1 MTRTRGRRAA
11 LVGLAMLAGLGLP
24 LTAAATQVYYRAQA
38 LGEQTNRVWT
48 AVGGAGEQ
56 ILDSVANGSSE
67 QQWESVPAVGRPS
80 GQVNFVNRG
89 TGLCLDVDK
98 TGPFGVMTLGAALVQ
113 SSCDGNLSQVWVYRT
128 DFDPWFAH
136 AYSVQNQASLYY
148 VTIKDASSAD
158 NAPLVQDE
166 QFGPWGGGKHQF
178 WRLTPG
184 G

>member
-1 MTRTRGRRAA
+1 MTRTRGRRLA
-11 LVGLAMLAGLGLP
+11 LAGLAMLSGLGMP
-24 LTAAATQVYYRAQA
+24 LTAAATQAYYRAQA

-48 AVGGAGEQ
+48 ATGGAGGK
-56 ILDSVANGSSE
+56 IVDSVADGSTA

-80 GQVNFVNRG
+80 GQVNFINRAS
-89 TGLCLDVDK
+89 GLCLDVDK
-98 TGPFGVMTLGAALVQ
+98 SGPLGVMTRGADLVQ
-113 SSCDGNLSQVWVYRT
+113 SPCNGSLSQVWVYRT

-148 VTIKDASSAD
+148 VTIKDASTAN
-158 NAPLVQDE
+158 NASLVQDE

-178 WRLTPG
+178 WRLIPG